1 MLSIRASRS
10 LIFRGISTTSQK
22 QHLVNYPIAE
32 KNPINQFKYIDHPNR
47 NIDYYETWKD
57 CFPLAPR
64 YFLGWGKFFLIFFR
78 SPKFVRFSPTSP
90 QADKDPAL
98 NELREKGK
106 GDWSALST
114 REQHKLYHGHFRCA
128 YHKYLIADNRWM
140 LYPIIWAFQ
149 TFWACM
155 MFMFYLNY
163 FELERAE
170 YENDDHWVSEKHKRD
185 LQSNKWPMTGIGA
198 QYDYVNGDYRE
209 RHWVDKLVGF
219 GGQFIWVPADPKD
232 GKQMGFTYLNK
243 A

>member
-64 YFLGWGKFFLIFFR
+64 Y
-78 SPKFVRFSPTSP
+78 
-90 QADKDPAL
+90 ADKDPAL